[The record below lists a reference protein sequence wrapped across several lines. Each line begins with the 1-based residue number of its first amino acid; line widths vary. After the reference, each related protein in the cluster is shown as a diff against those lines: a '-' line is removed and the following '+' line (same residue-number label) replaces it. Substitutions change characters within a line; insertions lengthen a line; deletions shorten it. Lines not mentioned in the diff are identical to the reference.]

1 MYSDKVSRIATAQAW
16 GDDVDQDLRLAKK
29 EDPMMDRKP
38 NAQPTTDMSSSL
50 TSYKSRGT
58 TQDVTLLKQK
68 LVECASK
75 GGLIMDSTQFL
86 WKGLQ
91 DLLAKPG
98 FYYAGGKWY

>member
-29 EDPMMDRKP
+29 EDPTMDRKP
-38 NAQPTTDMSSSL
+38 NAQPTTDTSSSL
-50 TSYKSRGT
+50 TFYKSRGT

-68 LVECASK
+68 LVERVSK